1 VKRHL
6 AGIACALMIGVS
18 ACTITDYQSYPPDML
33 SVDRA
38 IIAATENRGSLRL
51 TLESG
56 EQVMLYGP
64 RRDGG
69 DVCGEVYDRSNGAIV
84 TEGEDVC
91 FALDTLSEI
100 QAYEERVSLQATLSG
115 AALAVVLIPLYGLL
129 LLGCSGGG
137 SCGPN

>member
-1 VKRHL
+1 MKRHL
-6 AGIACALMIGVS
+6 AGMACALMMGVS
-18 ACTITDYQSYPPDML
+18 GCTTADYQSYPADMQ

-56 EQVMLYGP
+56 EQVMLFGP
-64 RRDGG
+64 RRVGG
-69 DVCGEVYDRSNGAIV
+69 DVCGEVYDQSDGAIAS
-84 TEGEDVC
+84 EGEDAC
-91 FALDTLSEI
+91 FALETLSEI

-115 AALAVVLIPLYGLL
+115 AALAVVLIPIYGLL

-137 SCGPN
+137 NCGPN